1 MTILETAL
9 DTNSEAFKTNVQF
22 MQDYVE
28 KIRVVERNI
37 RKSEEAYRERA
48 TRRGKLLPRERLAH
62 LLDRGSPFLE
72 LSSIAGYRMDGDKD
86 GSTAGGNIVVGYR
99 LCIRPAG
106 TGHGVELRDPR
117 RHNQFCDY
125 AQEPAPAGDCFHE
138 SPAGHLALRE
148 RRWQSSRRR

>member
-86 GSTAGGNIVVGYR
+86 GSTAGGNIVVGIGYVS
-99 LCIRPAG
+99 G
-106 TGHGVELRDPR
+106 R
-117 RHNQFCDY
+117 RVLVMVWTVSY
-125 AQEPAPAGDCFHE
+125 T
-138 SPAGHLALRE
+138 HLTLPTILLV
-148 RRWQSSRRR
+148 